1 MTFGTGTLRRGSTGE
16 GVTELQQWLIDRRF
30 LIAYGAPSGTFDE
43 TTEHAVKAFQFS
55 AGIGV
60 DGVVGDGSRT
70 AAEAFSGTASS
81 TGWHTSAT
89 RNVQVDQSGGT
100 YTTDTRRGVLH
111 TTETSRLPSYSSPP
125 HFTIGRD
132 GAGQPVSIW
141 QHFPI
146 TIASKALRHPSGTV
160 QTNRHGAIQIEIITF
175 AENSASL
182 QTDDADLFTSLGL
195 LMRWIESN
203 AGVEWASH
211 YTFDGDQAYGES
223 GTVRLS
229 DADWLASS
237 GWLGHQHVPHNS
249 HWDPGRIDIN
259 GLLNVFS
266 PSALSASAST
276 RRTSGLS
283 AVNAG
288 RPSIRATTRRLTN
301 AFPSL
306 TFAVDPGGH
315 PFFEIL
321 LTTDMAL
328 FAPEMA
334 SSRNSTN
341 FYASRQD
348 GLKESSVAQGRYVA
362 PVPVVSE
369 FASANPMG
377 GTVYYSIVV
386 YANADGANPM
396 PAAEPRALA
405 SSAPSVAMARGFV
418 GHTATESSGVPLSM
432 LRRSG
437 RPVARRHT
445 THAGLLEVDSP
456 RPDGGGPGN
465 GGGDTSGGANR
476 LGDDREI
483 DASADSAEGEDGYD
497 HRMSDGSQLPD
508 IPADLRPASPGTNGS
523 AANRPGANGAMPA
536 VGPVPVR
543 HRAARPRAT
552 VTPALRPRQTR
563 SPSPRG
569 SRSPTAALP
578 NAQSP
583 EVTPPSR
590 MAAAGYDD
598 GWGAWES
605 PTALDSSFPP
615 GQVRPAPL
623 LGVEAPQVG
632 TDEEYEDL
640 GWNGKSYGTDRP
652 GTSGTPVLPE
662 DWRPP
667 LPRLDPAAKRDVIE
681 AYVGRDTDLYS
692 AVSPDGE
699 FNGTAGTDHPAYQHH
714 HIGLSFG
721 IVGFSQDSGELGQL
735 LALMRGRDASRFE
748 EIFGAAAAELVEVT
762 NRPGPLSKDVEGGRS
777 ARVQP
782 VAGSDLWEE
791 PWLGRFVAA
800 GRDRAL
806 KGAQIELAAGL
817 YLDPTLRFTTDLGL
831 ATQRGLAIVFDRAAH
846 RGVTG
851 GMNWVIETVGP
862 LQTNVLL
869 NEALLAIGFPDV
881 ESFQR
886 SQPDLL
892 VDDQFGPLTHAAMTG
907 ALQEPP
913 GARSGPSRPDHVLS
927 PDAGCHDATRSRTAV
942 GRPRREALPGRLRV
956 R

>member
-377 GTVYYSIVV
+377 GTVYYSIVA

-418 GHTATESSGVPLSM
+418 GHTATESLGVPLSM

-445 THAGLLEVDSP
+445 THAGLLEVDGP

-536 VGPVPVR
+536 VGPVPTAPPSRETEGNGHAGTPTETDPV
-543 HRAARPRAT
+543 T
-552 VTPALRPRQTR
+552 VAKREPVTDGGA
-563 SPSPRG
+563 
-569 SRSPTAALP
+569 P

-762 NRPGPLSKDVEGGRS
+762 NRPGPLSKDVEGGRE
-777 ARVQP
+777 RP
-782 VAGSDLWEE
+782 
-791 PWLGRFVAA
+791 RAA
-800 GRDRAL
+800 GGGIGPVGGAMARSVRRGRPRSSLEGSSDRAGRRPLSRSDAAFHHRPRVGHPARTRHRVRSGGPPRRHRRHELGDRDRRSPPDECAVER
-806 KGAQIELAAGL
+806 GTPGHRFPRRRELPA
-817 YLDPTLRFTTDLGL
+817 FTARSPRRRPIRPSHPRRHDG
-831 ATQRGLAIVFDRAAH
+831 RA
-846 RGVTG
+846 
-851 GMNWVIETVGP
+851 
-862 LQTNVLL
+862 
-869 NEALLAIGFPDV
+869 
-881 ESFQR
+881 
-886 SQPDLL
+886 
-892 VDDQFGPLTHAAMTG
+892 
-907 ALQEPP
+907 QEPP